1 MSRQS
6 STGTSD
12 WLLGAVKQN
21 PEGLLLLAAGACLL
35 LRKTG
40 GKALFAGHAS
50 SNRSSPGS
58 GSHTSGSQRS
68 EQSGR
73 SGFSQALSG
82 AQDYAGDIADRTMD
96 TVGAVASTASDYAG
110 KASRAVGE
118 QSSRVAQQAQ
128 STFEGTVSRI
138 LQDQPLAIAI
148 AGVAAGAAVAAAF
161 PATTFERE
169 HLGPIG
175 DQVTDAAYEVGDQL
189 KEAAGRAGETL
200 KSAIDQRGLNAEGL
214 KDAATKVATEVAG
227 AFGGSGTGGS
237 PSGSG
242 ISGGSSSGKASG
254 LSGRG
259 TSGTTSDRSTH
270 GSQSG
275 GGSTSSNRPAGQVER
290 KS

>member
-1 MSRQS
+1 MIRALTRLARNVQRN
-6 STGTSD
+6 
-12 WLLGAVKQN
+12 VQN
-21 PEGLLLLAAGACLL
+21 KPTQ
-35 LRKTG
+35 R
-40 GKALFAGHAS
+40 LF
-50 SNRSSPGS
+50 PG
-58 GSHTSGSQRS
+58 
-68 EQSGR
+68 
-73 SGFSQALSG
+73 LSG

-96 TVGAVASTASDYAG
+96 TVGAVASTASAYAS

-200 KSAIDQRGLNAEGL
+200 KSAIDQRGLNAGGL
-214 KDAATKVATEVAG
+214 KDVATKVITEVAG

-259 TSGTTSDRSTH
+259 TSHHERPQHARQSERRWLDSSTDRRAR
-270 GSQSG
+270 
-275 GGSTSSNRPAGQVER
+275 SNVNR
-290 KS
+290 KSSRSEQKQPKQP

>member
-40 GKALFAGHAS
+40 GKALFAGQPS
-50 SNRSSPGS
+50 PNRSYSGGS
-58 GSHTSGSQRS
+58 GAHSSGSQRS
-68 EQSGR
+68 GQSGR
-73 SGFSQALSG
+73 SGFSQAVSG
-82 AQDYAGDIADRTMD
+82 AQEYASDIADRTMD
-96 TVGAVASTASDYAG
+96 AAGSVASMASDYAS
-110 KASRAVGE
+110 KAGRAVGE

-138 LQDQPLAIAI
+138 LRDQPLAIAI

-161 PATTFERE
+161 PATAFERE

-214 KDAATKVATEVAG
+214 KDAATKVVTEDAG
-227 AFGGSGTGGS
+227 AFSGSS

-242 ISGGSSSGKASG
+242 QSGSSSSSKGSVG
-254 LSGRG
+254 G
-259 TSGTTSDRSTH
+259 TSGTGSDPGTH
-270 GSQSG
+270 GS
-275 GGSTSSNRPAGQVER
+275 
-290 KS
+290 

>member
-6 STGTSD
+6 STRTSD

-40 GKALFAGHAS
+40 SKALFAGHS
-50 SNRSSPGS
+50 SSTRSYSGDV
-58 GSHTSGSQRS
+58 GSHSSGSQRS
-68 EQSGR
+68 GQSARG
-73 SGFSQALSG
+73 GFSQALSG
-82 AQDYAGDIADRTMD
+82 AQDYASDIADRTMD
-96 TVGAVASTASDYAG
+96 TVGSVASTASDYAS
-110 KASRAVGE
+110 KAGRAVGE

-128 STFEGTVSRI
+128 STFEGAVSRI

-161 PATTFERE
+161 PATAFERE
-169 HLGPIG
+169 HLGAIG

-214 KDAATKVATEVAG
+214 KDAATKVVTEVAG
-227 AFGGSGTGGS
+227 AFGGSPSGTGM
-237 PSGSG
+237 
-242 ISGGSSSGKASG
+242 SGGSSGGKGSS
-254 LSGRG
+254 LSGGG
-259 TSGTTSDRSTH
+259 TSSTSSDRSTH

-275 GGSTSSNRPAGQVER
+275 GSTSSNRPGGPGR
-290 KS
+290 T